1 MTRPPA
7 RAGPISS
14 YRPCF
19 AERAAAAS
27 AVRGGA
33 ARRPVF
39 RAHVYVWLALP
50 WPKFRRCWPRAA
62 PLVPRRSGAAAA
74 RARDRRRARGAHSGR
89 RRPHISRE
97 LRDFEISACR
107 PNYEYGRVSL
117 STKLPFAKPVPDK
130 RKDNPAPK
138 NHSRGWSNSKVR
150 WPGIC
155 AVGFCLKSVSTPTL
169 FCPSQRCTCLN
180 SACSKPRIST
190 SV

>member
-1 MTRPPA
+1 MHEIDGERVV
-7 RAGPISS
+7 RIQEGGVLISV
-14 YRPCF
+14 
-19 AERAAAAS
+19 E
-27 AVRGGA
+27 
-33 ARRPVF
+33 
-39 RAHVYVWLALP
+39 
-50 WPKFRRCWPRAA
+50 
-62 PLVPRRSGAAAA
+62 
-74 RARDRRRARGAHSGR
+74 
-89 RRPHISRE
+89 
-97 LRDFEISACR
+97 
-107 PNYEYGRVSL
+107 NYETSKSAPADPITNMGASLL